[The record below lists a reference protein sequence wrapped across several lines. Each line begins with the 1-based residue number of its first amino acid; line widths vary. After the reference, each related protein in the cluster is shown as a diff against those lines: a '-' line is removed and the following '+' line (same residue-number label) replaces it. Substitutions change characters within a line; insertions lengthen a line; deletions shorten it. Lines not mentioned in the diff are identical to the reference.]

1 MALGPHPLA
10 PCGGGKLDLADSK
23 MGAFP
28 PRYLLWPP
36 SSHPDD
42 TATPL
47 HRMASLSPAWG
58 ENNSQ
63 LGCGC
68 CLFFSFLP
76 YLSNYSLVIVWRR
89 RGQALRTK
97 GGMNPPLLFSTLVRS
112 PSLHGAVMIKIRG
125 QSPGI
130 PPTLSNSHGRSDHP
144 VGTCSSGASLCAS
157 QLGAGAPGTGS
168 RAWGCGCGSRPRL
181 AQPCQLRSGFLNGVP
196 PHPSNVES
204 LGVKRGQGWGGEAT
218 SF

>member
-1 MALGPHPLA
+1 MVLTSQRATLLALGPHPLA
-10 PCGGGKLDLADSK
+10 PCGGGKLDPADGK
-23 MGAFP
+23 MGASP

-58 ENNSQ
+58 ETNSQ

-89 RGQALRTK
+89 RGQALRTE
-97 GGMNPPLLFSTLVRS
+97 GGMNPPTSLFY
-112 PSLHGAVMIKIRG
+112 
-125 QSPGI
+125 PGKK
-130 PPTLSNSHGRSDHP
+130 PQPTMGL
-144 VGTCSSGASLCAS
+144 
-157 QLGAGAPGTGS
+157 
-168 RAWGCGCGSRPRL
+168 
-181 AQPCQLRSGFLNGVP
+181 
-196 PHPSNVES
+196 
-204 LGVKRGQGWGGEAT
+204 
-218 SF
+218 